1 MMKKQENEVRNK
13 VVKIRMNDSEK
24 KQLKKFQQQS
34 TERNVSN
41 YVRKVSLHQPVII
54 KYRNQSA
61 DDFLRDMIDLKK
73 QLNGVGNNFN
83 QAVKK
88 LHLLHQIPEFRSWI
102 KEQQSLQ
109 QVLITNIETIR
120 LRITQL
126 YEQWLQK

>member
-1 MMKKQENEVRNK
+1 MKKEETEVRSLI
-13 VVKIRMNDSEK
+13 VKIRMNETEK
-24 KQLKKFQQQS
+24 KQLKKLQQQS
-34 TERNVSN
+34 TERTISN
-41 YVRKVSLHQPVII
+41 YVRKLVLQKPVIV

-61 DDFLRDMIDLKK
+61 DDFLNDMIDVKK

-88 LHLLHQIPEFRSWI
+88 LHTLDRIPEFRVWVNYY
-102 KEQQSLQ
+102 KELQ
-109 QVLITNIETIR
+109 NAVNANIETIR